1 MSLLT
6 LGFVALI
13 YRLTWILLNQNSWIC
28 NFLKLQQYYPIVTK
42 LRDAVS
48 RKWELLLIA
57 IYKKLFKSILP
68 NFLNKETT
76 AITTTTTKTVKAK
89 ELLKKKIVE
98 YNCLQ
103 LLLLFSIILI
113 IIQLKQ
119 ICVQL
124 PTKGNRNKTRIKL
137 NT

>member
-13 YRLTWILLNQNSWIC
+13 YRLTWILLNQNSWTC

-119 ICVQL
+119 VCVQL

>member
-113 IIQLKQ
+113 IILLKQ

>member
-103 LLLLFSIILI
+103 LLLLFSITLI

>member
-98 YNCLQ
+98 CNCLQ
-103 LLLLFSIILI
+103 LLLLFSITLI

>member
-124 PTKGNRNKTRIKL
+124 RTKGNRNKTRIKL

>member
-48 RKWELLLIA
+48 RKWDLLLIA

-124 PTKGNRNKTRIKL
+124 PTKGNRNKMRIKL